1 MGSKTGR
8 KFLVTICNTF
18 GTIRF
23 VEYQTHGEPYMFNTI
38 FKLVIAFIAFTVLVL
53 LVFNTENSD
62 ATLGNE
68 ILMLEDN

>member
-1 MGSKTGR
+1 VGYKTSR

-38 FKLVIAFIAFTVLVL
+38 FKLIIAFLAFTVLIL

-62 ATLGNE
+62 VTLGNE
-68 ILMLEDN
+68 ILMLEDD